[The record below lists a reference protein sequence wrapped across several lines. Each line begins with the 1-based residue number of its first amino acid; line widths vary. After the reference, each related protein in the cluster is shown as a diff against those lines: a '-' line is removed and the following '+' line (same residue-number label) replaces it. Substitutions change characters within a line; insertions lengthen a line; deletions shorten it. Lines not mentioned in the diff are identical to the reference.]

1 VKKILIIGAGFIGLN
16 FRSFLFK
23 KKIKF
28 LIVSQKKK
36 KKYINKINY
45 IKKNFYRITKKSNF
59 TDIFF
64 LSGAPEPNFCNKN
77 KKLST
82 RLTITNL
89 VSLLSA
95 LKDLKFKGNLYL
107 ISSAAVYGLKKKK
120 CKESSKCSP
129 ISFYGKLKH
138 SAEKIACYYSKKFN
152 LNITILRVFSIFGK
166 DLRRQVVFDIYKKF
180 QNDNNVRLFGSGDES
195 RDFIHIDDMCEIL
208 YSIMNNKKKLNKFDI
223 FNIATGCNTKI
234 KDLAYKI
241 KKILNVNKDII
252 FRNKMRAFDVKFW
265 KADTKKIQKLHKNNN
280 FKIDKSL
287 EKTINYWKNN
297 NY

>member
-1 VKKILIIGAGFIGLN
+1 
-16 FRSFLFK
+16 
-23 KKIKF
+23 
-28 LIVSQKKK
+28 
-36 KKYINKINY
+36 
-45 IKKNFYRITKKSNF
+45 
-59 TDIFF
+59 
-64 LSGAPEPNFCNKN
+64 
-77 KKLST
+77 
-82 RLTITNL
+82 
-89 VSLLSA
+89 
-95 LKDLKFKGNLYL
+95 
-107 ISSAAVYGLKKKK
+107 
-120 CKESSKCSP
+120 
-129 ISFYGKLKH
+129 
-138 SAEKIACYYSKKFN
+138 
-152 LNITILRVFSIFGK
+152 
-166 DLRRQVVFDIYKKF
+166 
-180 QNDNNVRLFGSGDES
+180 VRLFGSGDES